1 MLVGHRRLHDMPC
14 AGGWSIVSRTSPG
27 EGGGGGGGA
36 GGGGGGGGGQVARNG
51 SCFGTYVRLECFGS
65 IRPVWCCQKVSQQ
78 EAMAPVA
85 LQMMSEDGRGQQM
98 EWLATVRSAK
108 STANGVGASCKDGTV
123 AVPTRTRGTC
133 TCTAAE
139 RLVKMVNC
147 EWPGTATSS
156 PLSFTMQW

>member
-1 MLVGHRRLHDMPC
+1 MLVEHRRLHDMPC
-14 AGGWSIVSRTSPG
+14 AGGWSIVSRRPLLEKVEERRRSG
-27 EGGGGGGGA
+27 R
-36 GGGGGGGGGQVARNG
+36 GGGGGGQVARNG
-51 SCFGTYVRLECFGS
+51 SCFGTYVRLECFGW